1 MDPCLSRPTLLYS
14 YVSRMPGR
22 CNKSAIRTSSM
33 VKRLFTEKFLLYQV
47 QAQKSPDAFGELY
60 DRYINKIYR
69 FIYLKL
75 SDKEEAEDTTSDVFL
90 KAWNYLIDPTHPT
103 IQSFSG
109 LMYKMA
115 RNAVIDV
122 YRKRANRQEFSLNIA
137 EEIPDIDDGLGVI
150 HARHEH
156 ELILKKLKTLKNE
169 YQEVIVLRYIDDLS
183 IMEIAEILGKKQ
195 TAVRVTIHRALG
207 ILKKMLDSHE

>member
-1 MDPCLSRPTLLYS
+1 M
-14 YVSRMPGR
+14 
-22 CNKSAIRTSSM
+22 AFRTSSM
-33 VKRLFTEKFLLYQV
+33 VKRLLTEKYLLYQV
-47 QAQKSPDAFGELY
+47 RAHKSPDAFGELY

-90 KAWNYLIDPTHPT
+90 RAWNYLIDPAHTD

-109 LMYKMA
+109 LVYKMA

-122 YRKRANRQEFSLNIA
+122 YRKRANRQEFTLAAA
-137 EEIPDIDDGLGVI
+137 EALPDEGRHIERI
-150 HARHEH
+150 HAEH
-156 ELILKKLKTLKNE
+156 EFDVVLAKIKLLKSE

-183 IMEIAEILGKKQ
+183 LAEIGEILGKKQ
-195 TAVRVTIHRALG
+195 TAVRVTLHRALKV
-207 ILKKMLDSHE
+207 LKTMVEPSHE